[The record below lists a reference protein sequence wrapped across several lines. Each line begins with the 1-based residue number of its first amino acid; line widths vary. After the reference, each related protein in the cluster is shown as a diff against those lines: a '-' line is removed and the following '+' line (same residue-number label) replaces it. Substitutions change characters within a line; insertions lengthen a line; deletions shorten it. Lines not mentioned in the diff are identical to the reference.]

1 MERFLRMSKKIVVG
15 LALLLGVA
23 LGLAT
28 VGEAKTRLSIVS
40 GSTGGT
46 FYVIMAGMGKL
57 IDKYCPDM
65 TANVQGGTT
74 ATENAKLVG
83 NGDADLGIGGSDV
96 LSLAY
101 SGGFGFDKKYD
112 KLRMLMRGYN
122 SMFHVVVL
130 SNSPYQKIEDL
141 RGKRIASY
149 PGSTSEFQTP
159 AIMEAYGMAPGK
171 DYVKI
176 PMGIGEAAAALRDG
190 HIDAIMQFGGVPL
203 SSVTDLAAT
212 KGIRFL
218 GVSEEKQAQVMK
230 KHGWVSKSMIPAGS
244 YPKLTEDV
252 PAPAQMQCIFTN
264 ASLSEDV
271 VYKIMSAVLEHGDEL
286 AAIHPMGKFFRVNTG
301 YVDTVIPVHPGAI
314 KYYRDKGVIK

>member
-1 MERFLRMSKKIVVG
+1 MNKYSAIRRKIGVCTG
-15 LALLLGVA
+15 LVIAVTLGFA
-23 LGLAT
+23 TLAS
-28 VGEAKTRLSIVS
+28 AKTRLSVVS

-57 IDKYCPDM
+57 IDKYAPDM
-65 TANVQGGTT
+65 TATVQGGTT

-83 NGDADLGIGGSDV
+83 SGDADLGIAGADV

-101 SGGFGFDKKYD
+101 TGGFGYDKKYD
-112 KLRMLMRGYN
+112 KLRMLVKGYS
-122 SMFHVVVL
+122 SMFHVIVL
-130 SNSPYQKIEDL
+130 SSSPYRKIEDL
-141 RGKRIASY
+141 AGKRIASY
-149 PGSTSEFQTP
+149 PGSTAEFQTP

-171 DYVKI
+171 DYIKI

-218 GVSEEKQAQVMK
+218 GISEEKQEQIIK
-230 KHGWVSKSMIPAGS
+230 KHSWVSKGAIPAGS
-244 YPKLTEDV
+244 YPKLNEDV
-252 PAPAQMQCIFTN
+252 PAPGQLICVFTN
-264 ASLSEDV
+264 AMVSDDI
-271 VYKIMSAVLEHGDEL
+271 VYKIMEAVLDHNAEL
-286 AAIHPMGKFFRVNTG
+286 TDIHPMGRFFRADIG
-301 YVDTVIPVHPGAI
+301 FIDTVIPVHPGAV

>member
-1 MERFLRMSKKIVVG
+1 MDTFSGMRKTAVVSF
-15 LALLLGVA
+15 ALFFAVSMVF
-23 LGLAT
+23 AT
-28 VGEAKTRLSIVS
+28 AASAKTRLSVVS

-57 IDKYCPDM
+57 IDKYCADM
-65 TANVQGGTT
+65 TATVQGGTT

-101 SGGFGFDKKYD
+101 TGGFGFDKKYD

-122 SMFHVVVL
+122 SMFHVIVL

-230 KHGWVSKSMIPAGS
+230 KHGWVSRGMIAAGS

-271 VYKIMSAVLEHGDEL
+271 VYQIMSAVLDHGEEL
-286 AAIHPMGKFFRVNTG
+286 AEIHPMGKFFRPDTG
-301 YVDTVIPVHPGAI
+301 FIDTVIPVHPGAV